1 MGLVLTVLTSDT
13 VQFASGVSGEV
24 GDSVEAPVTELYQ
37 RLIDPLP
44 QRPALLLPFI
54 PFMST
59 VGGEE
64 FIAQIDAFSGGI
76 PAFGTLSCSN
86 EVDFSRCYTVHNGEY
101 YPAALVLAALTG
113 DVDPIFMN
121 TSVKEETI
129 IKQKAV
135 ITGANRNILETI
147 NNINATAYMESIGL
161 AKDGKVAGMESVP
174 LVVDLEDGSRL
185 VRANIGSN
193 EKGEIILCGA
203 VPVNSALAFATQG
216 FKDVVETATE
226 KAKEAAKAAKV
237 PGAASRG
244 ILMYSCAARYWA
256 LGLETRAE
264 IEAVEAHIGGTA
276 SYHLVYSGGE
286 ISPQF
291 LSNGKVV
298 NHLQNNSLIICI
310 L

>member
-13 VQFASGVSGEV
+13 VQFTSGVSGEV
-24 GDSVEAPVTELYQ
+24 GDSAEAPVTELCQ
-37 RLIDPLP
+37 RLLEPLE
-44 QRPALLLPFI
+44 RKPALLLPFI
-54 PFMST
+54 PFIRT
-59 VGGEE
+59 LGGDE
-64 FIAQIDAFSGGI
+64 FIAPIDECSGGI

-86 EVDFSRCYTVHNGEY
+86 EVGFTRCYTIRNGEY

-113 DVDPIFMN
+113 DVEPIFMN
-121 TSVKEETI
+121 TSVTEETI
-129 IKQKAV
+129 LKQKAV
-135 ITGANRNILETI
+135 ITGANRNIIKTI
-147 NNINATAYMESIGL
+147 NNINAMAYMESVGF

-174 LVVDLEDGSRL
+174 LVVDLADGSRL

-193 EKGEIILCGA
+193 EKGEIMLCGA
-203 VPVNSALAFATQG
+203 VPVNSTLAFAAQG
-216 FKDVVETATE
+216 YKDVVETAAE
-226 KAKEAAKAAKV
+226 KAAEAAKAA
-237 PGAASRG
+237 GDARRG

-256 LGLETRAE
+256 LGIETRAE

-276 SYHLVYSGGE
+276 SYQLVYSGGE